1 MTTEQSS
8 ALVLRGPQSKS
19 SNLKATVGTAV
30 NDLQGALRQGGEQL
44 MRGGGE
50 VKSLVGGQV
59 KKQWS
64 NVRVAPTWAKT
75 LVLTD
80 WVSLLCMPPII
91 AGLVVFIVYLARAQS
106 KFTDILDVLN
116 ATGGLRDLIT
126 AYTIF
131 LAVTLPL
138 VVSALASTVF
148 LSRSDSQ
155 LTNRCPLPPAAYT
168 IFLAV
173 TLPLVVIA
181 LASTIFLSRTYTIF
195 LAVTLP
201 LVVIALAYTFALVYL
216 EHRYKYR
223 VQRDHALTVQ
233 PVQPIQRWTY
243 RIFRGAL
250 IFLIVVEYLG
260 LLWLMLSTAATAILL
275 VAAYAAEAAANSAIM
290 YLNNALQSANG
301 ALDWLKSQEGKISE
315 LAYQTNVMVNGREVN
330 AGEVL
335 DAILVQALNQ
345 TVVLE
350 RAGTIVT
357 TTCPD
362 FCINSYFLK
371 DLLGLDSIDSCI
383 CSPDSIAEI
392 SQLANDAQGLLIAA
406 LIGIIIM
413 VVAWIVL
420 LMRLAATNDVIRVKY
435 KLQQWLESQGY
446 AESYPEA
453 SRGSI
458 EGSTPAE
465 ATGPHDEIKASPGST
480 TSGAEQ
486 DAAVAR
492 V

>member
-126 AYTIF
+126 A
-131 LAVTLPL
+131 
-138 VVSALASTVF
+138 
-148 LSRSDSQ
+148 
-155 LTNRCPLPPAAYT
+155 
-168 IFLAV
+168 
-173 TLPLVVIA
+173 
-181 LASTIFLSRTYTIF
+181 YTIF

-465 ATGPHDEIKASPGST
+465 AAGPQHDEIKASPGST